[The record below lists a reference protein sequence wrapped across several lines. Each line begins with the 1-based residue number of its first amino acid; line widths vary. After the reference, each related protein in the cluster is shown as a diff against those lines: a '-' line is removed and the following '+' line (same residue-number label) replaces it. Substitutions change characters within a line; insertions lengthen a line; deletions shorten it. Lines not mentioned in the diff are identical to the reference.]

1 MNTPTNNSV
10 LKWTE
15 HRFMRKSQH
24 VAKNARTPSMTICT
38 GQIPLHK
45 TGGGRERNIH
55 HWAQD
60 TEQRQTKQ
68 KCRKLKRWATGN
80 HTRCSRRVINSNKTP
95 TVLGNNHLTWR
106 GGYGFFSKKNKY
118 STSRVVGKK
127 ILNETKNHKPPFK
140 LNGRSL
146 THIYKYI

>member
-24 VAKNARTPSMTICT
+24 VAKNARTPNMTICT

-45 TGGGRERNIH
+45 TGSDRERNIQ

-80 HTRCSRRVINSNKTP
+80 HTKKNRDNLRCSRRVINSYKTP
-95 TVLGNNHLTWR
+95 TVLGNDHLTWR
-106 GGYGFFSKKNKY
+106 GGYGFFSKKIFWFPMLL
-118 STSRVVGKK
+118 KK
-127 ILNETKNHKPPFK
+127 IFWFWWRK
-140 LNGRSL
+140 
-146 THIYKYI
+146 